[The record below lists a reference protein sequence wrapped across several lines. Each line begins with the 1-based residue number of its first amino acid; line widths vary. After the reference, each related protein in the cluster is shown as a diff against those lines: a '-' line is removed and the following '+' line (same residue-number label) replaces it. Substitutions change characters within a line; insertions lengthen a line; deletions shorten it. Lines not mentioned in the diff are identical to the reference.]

1 MKRSKRNFRNGR
13 NRQAGTALLCLLGFT
28 SAGKAQQVL
37 SAPPAYSLT
46 PPAVQAEQN
55 EHMGTLSGG
64 AGNFSL
70 PGPSDLLE
78 WGPVNVRPHLLYRA
92 LYGDGIQST
101 PGQQSKTFIQQFSP
115 GVTFG
120 IGSHWNLDY
129 TPTLIYYSSKQFHD
143 TLDQN
148 VTLTGGTSYEDWIF
162 GLMQGYS
169 SASDPLV
176 ETGTQTSTENYTT
189 ALNASYRINSVMSLD
204 FSVNQKFNSAQQF
217 TSSRTWSTMEYL
229 NYQFWPRLNVGV
241 GAGFEYDNVSVGPD
255 MTAEQFQ
262 VRVNWR
268 ALDKL
273 SLVVHGGGEDRQFR
287 GGGVSDTI
295 SPVFGVAISY
305 QPFEFTSL
313 SLSADRS
320 ISPSYFQSQAA
331 QTTTVGVTFT
341 QRLLKK
347 FTLTAGGAYTQV
359 SYLASAAN
367 VASGRMDDYYSLST
381 RLSWEFLKRATAA
394 LSYQYSVNTSTTPGF
409 TFNSSQIGLELGYR
423 F

>member
-1 MKRSKRNFRNGR
+1 M
-13 NRQAGTALLCLLGFT
+13 LLCLLGFAST
-28 SAGKAQQVL
+28 GKAQQVL
-37 SAPPAYSLT
+37 SSPPSYSLT

-55 EHMGTLSGG
+55 DHMGTLSTG

-70 PGPSDLLE
+70 PGPADLLE
-78 WGPVNVRPHLLYRA
+78 WGPVNVHPHPLYRA

-143 TLDQN
+143 TLDQS

-162 GLMQGYS
+162 GVTQGYA

-176 ETGTQTSTENYTT
+176 ETGTQTSTEAYTT
-189 ALNASYRINSVMSLD
+189 ALSASYLINSVMSLD
-204 FSVNQKFNSAQQF
+204 FSVNQNLDSAQQF

-229 NYQFWPRLNVGV
+229 NYQFWPRLNAGI

-255 MTAEQFQ
+255 MTAEQLQ
-262 VRVNWR
+262 VRVSWR
-268 ALDKL
+268 AVDKL
-273 SLVVHGGGEDRQFR
+273 SLVVHGGGADRQFL

-295 SPVFGVAISY
+295 SPVFGAAISY

-313 SLSADRS
+313 SLTADRS
-320 ISPSYFQSQAA
+320 VSPSYFQSQAA
-331 QTTTVGVTFT
+331 DTSTVGVSLT

-347 FTLTAGGAYTQV
+347 FTLTAGGDYTQV

-367 VASGRMDDYYSLST
+367 VASGRSDAYYSFNT

-394 LSYQYSVNTSTTPGF
+394 LTYQYSVNTSTAAGF

>member
-1 MKRSKRNFRNGR
+1 MRRSKRTIRDGR
-13 NRQAGTALLCLLGFT
+13 NRQAGAALLCLLGFA

-37 SAPPAYSLT
+37 SAPPSYSLT

-55 EHMGTLSGG
+55 ERMGTLSPG
-64 AGNFSL
+64 ANFSL

-78 WGPVNVRPHLLYRA
+78 WGPVNVRPHLTYQA

-101 PGQQSKTFIQQFSP
+101 PGQQSKTFIQQFAP

-120 IGSHWNLDY
+120 LGSHWNLDY

-143 TLDQN
+143 SLDQS
-148 VTLTGGTSYEDWIF
+148 VTLTGGTAYEDWII
-162 GLMQGYS
+162 GVTQSYAS
-169 SASDPLV
+169 SSDPLV
-176 ETGTQTSTENYTT
+176 ETGAQTSTEIYVT
-189 ALNASYRINSVMSLD
+189 ALSASYRINSVMSLD
-204 FSVNQKFNSAQQF
+204 LGVNQNFNSAEQL
-217 TSSRTWSTMEYL
+217 TSSRTWSTMDYL

-262 VRVNWR
+262 VRVSWR

-273 SLVVHGGGEDRQFR
+273 SLVVHGGGEDRQFL

-295 SPVFGVAISY
+295 SPVFGVALSY

-331 QTTTVGVTFT
+331 ETSTVGVNLT

-347 FTLTAGGAYTQV
+347 FTLIVGGGYTQV

-367 VASGRMDDYYSLST
+367 VVSGRMDDYYSFNT
-381 RLSWEFLKRATAA
+381 RVNWEFLKRASAA
-394 LSYQYSVNTSTTPGF
+394 VSYQYSVNTSTAAGF
-409 TFNSSQIGLELGYR
+409 TFNSSQVGLELGYR